1 MCATEVSM
9 AMGRRGLQAEV
20 TQRVARGRV
29 GRDHLVEVVKLL
41 LVALSSEKLR
51 SSGRKA
57 LMRALKAMP
66 FCRGVCMVVRWL
78 GKS

>member
-29 GRDHLVEVVKLL
+29 GRDHLVEVVKLVGGL
-41 LVALSSEKLR
+41 ELGKAEKLGAEGVDE
-51 SSGRKA
+51 SVEGHA
-57 LMRALKAMP
+57 VLP
-66 FCRGVCMVVRWL
+66 RGVHGGKVVW
-78 GKS
+78 